1 MSKDSSW
8 MVQVSRVDSTF
19 LTLGHCFPSELPKK
33 ETRSKVMARMFRE
46 SSKHRRMRQFF
57 GLIAPVSLLWLF
69 VAGPVGAQWNP
80 MNPVLS
86 VQQEADGVQ
95 LTLQNG
101 ALKLQVCSDFIIRVH
116 YSPTAVFPSRQ
127 EFLVIKDSWPATK
140 WETQTSVDA
149 ITLSTSRLKVVVAR
163 KDSSVTFQDSAGKT
177 LFVQNEVSMTP
188 AVVNGEQTYH
198 AELYS
203 KLWGSY
209 ESFYGLGQHQ
219 SGVWNYR
226 GEAVDI
232 AQDNTN
238 ISIPFVLSSNGYG
251 IFWNNTSRSRFNNR
265 FLNALYLSSEVAD
278 VLDYYFLYGPEFDKI
293 IGGYRELTGAPPMFG
308 KWAYGFWQ
316 CKNKYNTQEELLG
329 VAHKYRQLH
338 IPADNIVQDWFWWYT
353 MGEPVF
359 DKSRYPDPPGMLED
373 LHKNNFHLMI
383 SFWPYFRP
391 GTKTYEEMDKRGFF
405 IDKTKVVSFHPAQM
419 GVYDAFNPE
428 ARKYYW
434 NLMDQALFKIGVDA
448 WWLDTTEPET
458 EDRETNILVTN
469 KTFLGNGARYANMFP
484 LMTTSAVYQGQR
496 STSDK
501 KRVFL
506 LSRSAF
512 AGAQRNAAAVWSG
525 DVNSDW
531 VFFKKQIPAGL
542 NYSISGLPYWTT
554 DIGGFVS
561 GNPDDPQYRELF
573 IRWFQFGVFNPLLR
587 VHGTRSTNQNELWSY
602 GADAQK
608 ILVSYD
614 SLRYRLLPY
623 IYSLAWMTTSQGY
636 TPMRGLVMDF
646 RSDART
652 ATINDQF
659 MFGPAFLVNPVTEPG
674 ANSRRVYLPKAKW
687 FDFWTGTSADGPRTV
702 DAAAPIEKLP
712 LFVRAGSI
720 LLMGPEK
727 EWSTEKAEDPME
739 LRIYRGADG
748 DFTLYEDENDGYN
761 YEKGVHATIPFHWD
775 EAKQALT
782 IGERKGDFPGM
793 LAVRG
798 FQIVFVGEN
807 HGVGT
812 LSENKPDHMV
822 QYSGKQIT
830 VTR

>member
-1 MSKDSSW
+1 M
-8 MVQVSRVDSTF
+8 
-19 LTLGHCFPSELPKK
+19 
-33 ETRSKVMARMFRE
+33 
-46 SSKHRRMRQFF
+46 RRCW
-57 GLIAPVSLLWLF
+57 GLIAPASLLWLCL
-69 VAGPVGAQWNP
+69 AGTVHAQWNP
-80 MNPVLS
+80 LNPVLS
-86 VQQEADGVQ
+86 VQSESDGVQ
-95 LTLQNG
+95 LTLQSG
-101 ALKLQVCSDFIIRVH
+101 ALKLQVCSDSIIRVR
-116 YSPTAVFPSRQ
+116 YSPSTPFPTRP
-127 EFLVIKDSWPATK
+127 EFLVIKESWPATK
-140 WETQTSVDA
+140 WEMQSTDDA
-149 ITLSTSRLKVVVAR
+149 IVLSTSRLKAVIAR

-177 LFVQNEVSMTP
+177 LFEQNEVSMTP
-188 AVVNGEQTYH
+188 TVVNGERTYH

-219 SGVWNYR
+219 AGVWNYR

-232 AQDNTN
+232 SQDNTN

-251 IFWNNTSRSRFNNR
+251 IFWNNSSRSRFNNR
-265 FLNALYLSSEVAD
+265 FLSALYLSSEVAD
-278 VLDYYFLYGPEFDKI
+278 VLDYYFLYGPEFDKV

-359 DKSRYPDPPGMLED
+359 DKSRYPDPPGMVED
-373 LHKNNFHLMI
+373 LHKNKFHLMI

-391 GTKTYEEMDKRGFF
+391 GTKTYEDMDKRGFF
-405 IDKTKVVSFHPAQM
+405 IDKTKVGAFHPAGM
-419 GVYDAFNPE
+419 GLYDAFNPE
-428 ARKYYW
+428 ARMYYW
-434 NLMDQALFKIGVDA
+434 NLMDHALFKIGVDA
-448 WWLDTTEPET
+448 WWLDTTEPES
-458 EDRETNILVTN
+458 EDRETNIIVTN
-469 KTFLGNGARYANMFP
+469 KTYLGNGARYANMFP

-496 STSDK
+496 SVSEK
-501 KRVFL
+501 KRVFI

-512 AGAQRNAAAVWSG
+512 AGEQRNAVAVWSG

-561 GNPDDPQYRELF
+561 GNPDDAEYRELF
-573 IRWFQFGVFNPLLR
+573 IRWFQFGTFNPLLR

-602 GADAQK
+602 GSDAQK
-608 ILVSYD
+608 ILLSYD
-614 SLRYRLLPY
+614 TLRYRLLPY
-623 IYSLAWMTTSQGY
+623 IYSMAWMTTSQNY

-652 ATINDQF
+652 ASIGDQF

-674 ANSRRVYLPKAKW
+674 ANTRRAYLPKAKW
-687 FDFWTGTSADGPRTV
+687 CDFWTGTSVEGPRTV

-720 LLMGPEK
+720 VPMGPEK
-727 EWSTEKAEDPME
+727 EWSTEKPEDPME
-739 LRIYRGADG
+739 LRIYRGANG

-761 YEKGVHATIPFHWD
+761 YEKGAYATIQFHWD
-775 EAKQALT
+775 ETKQTLT
-782 IGERKGDFPGM
+782 IAERKGDFPGM
-793 LAVRG
+793 LADRS
-798 FQIVFVGEN
+798 FQVVFVGEN
-807 HGVGT
+807 HGVGIMP
-812 LSENKPDHMV
+812 EGKPDKVVH
-822 QYSGKQIT
+822 YAGKQIT
-830 VTR
+830 VTP

>member
-1 MSKDSSW
+1 
-8 MVQVSRVDSTF
+8 
-19 LTLGHCFPSELPKK
+19 
-33 ETRSKVMARMFRE
+33 MARMFRE

-419 GVYDAFNPE
+419 GPGGWIPPN
-428 ARKYYW
+428 RKP
-434 NLMDQALFKIGVDA
+434 KIA
-448 WWLDTTEPET
+448 KP
-458 EDRETNILVTN
+458 
-469 KTFLGNGARYANMFP
+469 TFL
-484 LMTTSAVYQGQR
+484 
-496 STSDK
+496 
-501 KRVFL
+501 
-506 LSRSAF
+506 
-512 AGAQRNAAAVWSG
+512 
-525 DVNSDW
+525 
-531 VFFKKQIPAGL
+531 
-542 NYSISGLPYWTT
+542 
-554 DIGGFVS
+554 
-561 GNPDDPQYRELF
+561 
-573 IRWFQFGVFNPLLR
+573 
-587 VHGTRSTNQNELWSY
+587 
-602 GADAQK
+602 
-608 ILVSYD
+608 
-614 SLRYRLLPY
+614 
-623 IYSLAWMTTSQGY
+623 
-636 TPMRGLVMDF
+636 
-646 RSDART
+646 
-652 ATINDQF
+652 
-659 MFGPAFLVNPVTEPG
+659 
-674 ANSRRVYLPKAKW
+674 
-687 FDFWTGTSADGPRTV
+687 
-702 DAAAPIEKLP
+702 
-712 LFVRAGSI
+712 
-720 LLMGPEK
+720 
-727 EWSTEKAEDPME
+727 
-739 LRIYRGADG
+739 
-748 DFTLYEDENDGYN
+748 
-761 YEKGVHATIPFHWD
+761 
-775 EAKQALT
+775 
-782 IGERKGDFPGM
+782 
-793 LAVRG
+793 
-798 FQIVFVGEN
+798 
-807 HGVGT
+807 
-812 LSENKPDHMV
+812 
-822 QYSGKQIT
+822 
-830 VTR
+830 

>member
-1 MSKDSSW
+1 MKRFCRL
-8 MVQVSRVDSTF
+8 VLVF
-19 LTLGHCFPSELPKK
+19 
-33 ETRSKVMARMFRE
+33 
-46 SSKHRRMRQFF
+46 
-57 GLIAPVSLLWLF
+57 SLLWLWSPGF
-69 VAGPVGAQWNP
+69 VRAQWLPLNA
-80 MNPVLS
+80 VLS
-86 VQQEADGVQ
+86 VQRESDGVQ

-101 ALKLQVCSDFIIRVH
+101 ALKLQVCSDSIIRVR
-116 YSPTAVFPSRQ
+116 YSPDGVFPTRQ
-127 EFLVIKDSWPATK
+127 EFLVIKDRWPATK
-140 WETQTSVDA
+140 WEMQSTADA
-149 ITLSTSRLKVVVAR
+149 IVVSTSQLKVVIAR
-163 KDSSVTFQDSAGKT
+163 KDASVTFQDSAGKP
-177 LFVQNEVSMTP
+177 LFEQNEVSMTP
-188 AVVNGEQTYH
+188 VVVNGEQTYH
-198 AELYS
+198 PELYS

-219 SGVWNYR
+219 AGVWNYR
-226 GEAVDI
+226 GEAVDLS
-232 AQDNTN
+232 QDNTN
-238 ISIPFVLSSNGYG
+238 ISIPFFLSSNGYG
-251 IFWNNTSRSRFNNR
+251 IFWNNSSRSRFNNR

-278 VLDYYFLYGPEFDKI
+278 VLDYYFLYGPEFDKV
-293 IGGYRELTGAPPMFG
+293 IGEYRELTGATPMFG

-338 IPADNIVQDWFWWYT
+338 IPADNMVQDWFWWYT

-359 DKSRYPDPPGMLED
+359 DKARYPDPPGMVKD

-391 GTKTYEEMDKRGFF
+391 GTKTYEDMDKRGFF
-405 IDKTKVVSFHPAQM
+405 IDKTRVGAFHPAQM
-419 GVYDAFNPE
+419 GLYDTFNPE

-469 KTFLGNGARYANMFP
+469 ETFLGNGARYANMFP

-496 STSDK
+496 SASDK
-501 KRVFL
+501 KRVFI

-531 VFFKKQIPAGL
+531 VFLKKQIPAGL

-561 GNPDDPQYRELF
+561 GNPDDPEYRELF
-573 IRWFQFGVFNPLLR
+573 IRWFQFGTFNPLLR

-614 SLRYRLLPY
+614 ALRYRLLPY
-623 IYSLAWMTTSQGY
+623 IYSMAWMTTSQGY

-646 RSDART
+646 RTDPRT
-652 ATINDQF
+652 ASIGDQF
-659 MFGPAFLVNPVTEPG
+659 MFGPAFLVSPVTDPG
-674 ANSRRVYLPKAKW
+674 ANTRRTYLPKGKW
-687 FDFWTGTSADGPRTV
+687 YDFWTGSSVEGPRAI

-720 LLMGPEK
+720 IPMGPEM
-727 EWSTEKAEDPME
+727 EWSTEKPEDPIE
-739 LRIYRGADG
+739 LRIYRGTDG

-761 YEKGVHATIPFHWD
+761 YEKGVYATIQFHWD
-775 EAKQALT
+775 DAKQTLR
-782 IGERKGDFPGM
+782 IGDRKGEFSGM
-793 LAVRG
+793 LTERL
-798 FQIVFVGEN
+798 FQVVFVGES
-807 HGVGT
+807 HGTGIMP
-812 LSENKPDHMV
+812 EDKPDKAVH
-822 QYSGKQIT
+822 YSGKQIT
-830 VTR
+830 VTP